1 MGFFDRLTAQFIEII
16 EWTDDDRNTMVYR
29 FPVYAKEIKNGAKLV
44 VREGQAAVFIREGQL
59 ADVMGPG
66 TYTLDTKNIP
76 ILSTL
81 LGWKYGFESPFKC
94 EVYFVSTRQ
103 FTDLKWGT
111 SNPIMMRDADFG
123 AVRLR
128 AFGTYAV
135 KITDPGLFIKDIV
148 GTDGL
153 FQTEEISEYLRDLV
167 IQGFSNSLG
176 NAKIPALDLAAN
188 YRSLSDGL
196 TVAIQQDFFTHGLTL
211 SRFIIS
217 NISVPPEVEAA
228 LDKRAQMGA
237 IGDMARFTQ
246 FQVANSIPDAAKN
259 PGGIAGLGVGLGAG
273 VAMGGQYAN
282 AMNQA
287 YAPQMIPP
295 PQPVPTPQAG
305 AAVAVAASA
314 GDDIMGRLGQLKKML
329 DAGLIEKAEY
339 DEKKKE
345 LLAKL

>member
-16 EWTDDDRNTMVYR
+16 EWVDDDRNTMVYR

-44 VREGQAAVFIREGQL
+44 VREGQAAVFIREGHL
-59 ADVMGPG
+59 ADVMSPG
-66 TYTLDTKNIP
+66 TYTLDSKNIP

-81 LGWKYGFESPFKC
+81 MGWKYGFESPFKC

-123 AVRLR
+123 VVRLR
-128 AFGTYAV
+128 AFGAYAV

-167 IQGFSNSLG
+167 VQGFSNSLG
-176 NAKIPALDLAAN
+176 TAKIPALDLAAN
-188 YRSLSDGL
+188 YRDLSSGL
-196 TVAIQQDFFTHGLTL
+196 TAAIQQDFATHGLTL
-211 SRFIIS
+211 SRFIIN

-228 LDKRAQMGA
+228 LDKRSQMGA
-237 IGDMARFTQ
+237 IGDLNRFTQ

-259 PGGIAGLGVGLGAG
+259 PGGMAAMGVGLGAG
-273 VAMGGQYAN
+273 VAMGGQYAQ

-287 YAPQMIPP
+287 YAQPP
-295 PQPVPTPQAG
+295 LPAPTPVPVPAPAG
-305 AAVAVAASA
+305 GGEDIVAK
-314 GDDIMGRLGQLKKML
+314 LGQLKKLL
-329 DAGLIEKAEY
+329 DGGLIEKAEY

-345 LLAKL
+345 LLSKM

>member
-29 FPVYAKEIKNGAKLV
+29 FPVYAKEIKNNAKLV
-44 VREGQAAVFIREGQL
+44 VREGQAAVFIREGHL

-176 NAKIPALDLAAN
+176 AAKIPALDLAAN
-188 YRSLSDGL
+188 YRSLSDSL

-237 IGDMARFTQ
+237 IGDLNRYTQ
-246 FQVANSIPDAAKN
+246 FQVANSIPDAAAN
-259 PGGIAGLGVGLGAG
+259 PGGLAAIGVGLGAG
-273 VAMGGQYAN
+273 VAMGNQYAN

-287 YAPQMIPP
+287 YAPVPP
-295 PQPVPTPQAG
+295 HAAPPAPAPQGAAA
-305 AAVAVAASA
+305 AAVAATA
-314 GDDIMGRLGQLKKML
+314 GDDIMTKLGQLKKMV
-329 DAGLIEKAEY
+329 DAGLIEKSEY